1 MSNEKKNIEIEAIG
15 EFGLIEELTS
25 DFVLR
30 NDSSQH
36 GVGDDCAVISTEEGQ
51 HKLMSSDMLVEG
63 VHFNLSYMPLKSLG
77 FKAVSVNV
85 SDVYSMNGMPE
96 QITVSLGVSSKF
108 PVEALKELYAG
119 IHAAC
124 EYYSVDLVG
133 GDTTSSYSG
142 LIISISVIGSATK
155 NKIVYRSGAKENDL
169 LIISGDVGSSYLG
182 LQILER
188 EKGVFNS
195 NPNIQP
201 KLDGYDELI
210 KKQIQPTARMDVIS
224 MFQEMSFVPTS
235 MIDVS
240 DGLASEVMHLSKSS
254 DCSFSIYSDKLPIM
268 EKSML
273 TAEEL
278 GIDPFV
284 CALNGGED
292 YELLFTAS
300 QKDFDKFKN
309 NPNFSIIGFATDKSN
324 ANLLIDKNDSA
335 VTLNAQG
342 WRHF

>member
-30 NDSSQH
+30 NDSSHH

-85 SDVYSMNGMPE
+85 SDIYSMNGIPE

-142 LIISISVIGSATK
+142 LIISISVMGSATK

>member
-1 MSNEKKNIEIEAIG
+1 MSNENKNIEIEAIG

-36 GVGDDCAVISTEEGQ
+36 GVGDDCAVISSEEGQ

-85 SDVYSMNGMPE
+85 SDIYSMNGMPE

-240 DGLASEVMHLSKSS
+240 DGLASEVMHLSKLS

-268 EKSML
+268 EKSIL

-324 ANLLIDKNDSA
+324 TNLLIDKNDSA

>member
-1 MSNEKKNIEIEAIG
+1 MSNENKNIEIEAIG

-268 EKSML
+268 EKSIL
-273 TAEEL
+273 TSEEL

-335 VTLNAQG
+335 VTMNAQG

>member
-30 NDSSQH
+30 NDSSHH

-85 SDVYSMNGMPE
+85 SDIYSMNGMPE

-119 IHAAC
+119 IHTAC

-335 VTLNAQG
+335 VILNAQG

>member
-1 MSNEKKNIEIEAIG
+1 MSENTKNEIESLG
-15 EFGLIEELTS
+15 EFGLIDELTG
-25 DFVLR
+25 DFEI
-30 NDSSQH
+30 NKDSSIK
-36 GVGDDCAVISTEEGQ
+36 GIGDDCAVISSDGD
-51 HKLMSSDMLVEG
+51 HCKLLSADMLVEG

-85 SDVYSMNGMPE
+85 SDIYAMNGKPE

-119 IHAAC
+119 IKAAC
-124 EYYSVDLVG
+124 EYYSVDLIG

-142 LIISISVIGSATK
+142 LIVSISVIGVAK
-155 NKIVYRSGAKENDL
+155 KDKIAYRGGAKENDL
-169 LIISGDVGSSYLG
+169 LIVSGDIGSSYLG

-188 EKGVFNS
+188 EKGVFNA

-210 KKQIQPTARMDVIS
+210 KRQLQPMARKDVIS
-224 MFQEMSFVPTS
+224 MFQEMSFKPTS
-235 MIDVS
+235 MIDIS
-240 DGLASEVMHLSKSS
+240 DGLASEIMHLAKSS
-254 DCSFSIYSDKLPIM
+254 ECSFSIYSDKLPIT
-268 EKSML
+268 EKSIL
-273 TAEEL
+273 TSEEL
-278 GIDPFV
+278 GLDPFV

-292 YELLFTAS
+292 YELLFSAD
-300 QKDFDKFKN
+300 QKDFEKFKN

-324 ANLLIDKNDSA
+324 GNLLIDKNDSA
-335 VTLNAQG
+335 VTLDAQG

>member
-25 DFVLR
+25 NFVLR
-30 NDSSQH
+30 NDSSHH
-36 GVGDDCAVISTEEGQ
+36 GVGDDCAIISTEEGQ

-188 EKGVFNS
+188 EKGVYTPFS
-195 NPNIQP
+195 LSKICRP
-201 KLDGYDELI
+201 KYED
-210 KKQIQPTARMDVIS
+210 
-224 MFQEMSFVPTS
+224 PTS
-235 MIDVS
+235 PDII
-240 DGLASEVMHLSKSS
+240 KR
-254 DCSFSIYSDKLPIM
+254 SFSLAPDLYTILFFVAEPMTEM
-268 EKSML
+268 E
-273 TAEEL
+273 
-278 GIDPFV
+278 
-284 CALNGGED
+284 
-292 YELLFTAS
+292 
-300 QKDFDKFKN
+300 
-309 NPNFSIIGFATDKSN
+309 IISPE
-324 ANLLIDKNDSA
+324 
-335 VTLNAQG
+335 
-342 WRHF
+342 

>member
-25 DFVLR
+25 NFVLR
-30 NDSSQH
+30 NDSSHH
-36 GVGDDCAVISTEEGQ
+36 GVGDDCAIISTEEGQ

-169 LIISGDVGSSYLG
+169 LIISGDLGSSYLG

-268 EKSML
+268 EKSIL

>member
-1 MSNEKKNIEIEAIG
+1 MGNEKKNIEIEAIG
-15 EFGLIEELTS
+15 EFGLIDELTS

-30 NDSSQH
+30 NDSSIK
-36 GVGDDCAVISTEEGQ
+36 GVGDDCAVMSSKEGE

-85 SDVYSMNGMPE
+85 SDIYSMNGMPE

-108 PVEALKELYAG
+108 PVEALKELYSG

-124 EYYSVDLVG
+124 EDYSVDLVG

-142 LIISISVIGSATK
+142 LIISISVIGTVAK
-155 NKIVYRSGAKENDL
+155 NKITYRSGAKENDL
-169 LIISGDVGSSYLG
+169 LIVSGDVGSSYLG

-188 EKGVFNS
+188 EKGVFNA

-254 DCSFSIYSDKLPIM
+254 DCSFSVYSDKLPIS
-268 EKSML
+268 EKSAL
-273 TAEEL
+273 TAQEL

-324 ANLLIDKNDSA
+324 ANLLIDKNETA

>member
-1 MSNEKKNIEIEAIG
+1 
-15 EFGLIEELTS
+15 
-25 DFVLR
+25 
-30 NDSSQH
+30 
-36 GVGDDCAVISTEEGQ
+36 
-51 HKLMSSDMLVEG
+51 
-63 VHFNLSYMPLKSLG
+63 
-77 FKAVSVNV
+77 
-85 SDVYSMNGMPE
+85 MNGIPE

-142 LIISISVIGSATK
+142 LIISISVMGSATK

-335 VTLNAQG
+335 VILNAQG

>member
-25 DFVLR
+25 NFVLR
-30 NDSSQH
+30 NDSSHH
-36 GVGDDCAVISTEEGQ
+36 GVGDDCAIISTEEGQ

-169 LIISGDVGSSYLG
+169 LIISGDLGSSYLG

-268 EKSML
+268 EKSIL

-324 ANLLIDKNDSA
+324 ANLLIDKNDSE